1 MPQRIATSVTFW
13 PLYEKVREQV
23 TFAFDNLE
31 AKGITA
37 QHPDGASKD
46 LQARLTWSMFAQ
58 GWIPWLAP
66 EDSERLI
73 RDSGLGG
80 EYTKLEPKE
89 TTLKHCGGCG
99 GELHVVPGAKAVVC
113 EQCGNR
119 IDVQADEMNCTNCGG
134 LISFPV
140 GKNRVNCPFCQT
152 EAQRMGW

>member
-1 MPQRIATSVTFW
+1 MSQRIAVSETFW
-13 PLYEKVREQV
+13 PLYDKVKEQV
-23 TFAFDNLE
+23 TYAFDNLE
-31 AKGITA
+31 ATGVTS
-37 QHPDGASKD
+37 QHPDGANKE

-66 EDSERLI
+66 EDSQRLI
-73 RDSGLGG
+73 NDSGLGG

-99 GELHVVPGAKAVVC
+99 GELHVVLGAKAVVC

-119 IDVQADEMNCTNCGG
+119 IDVHVDELNCTNCGG

-152 EAQRMGW
+152 EAQRISW